1 MSHSVRNHLRLEIDS
16 YDETIRQFIPGYEE
30 GLTWAAREIAGI
42 RPTLVLD
49 LGAGTGA
56 LAEAMLEHEGV
67 GVVKAID
74 VDAEMLDPG
83 TYPDSSDSGARARF
97 QKCSF
102 ESPLPECDAVSACL
116 ALHHVPTME
125 RKRALYKGIFRT
137 LRPGGVFVNADVTMS
152 AHPVRQEQ
160 CYRIWAGHL
169 VSCGIDERRAYEH
182 FDEWASEDTYFPL
195 DDELTAMREAGFN
208 AECAWREPPHTLL
221 VGRKK

>member
-67 GVVKAID
+67 GVVEAID
-74 VDAEMLDPG
+74 VDAEMLDRARIRLKRFG
-83 TYPDSSDSGARARF
+83 VRARF
-97 QKCSF
+97 QRCSF

-137 LRPGGVFVNADVTMS
+137 LRPAGVFVNADVTMS

-195 DDELTAMREAGFN
+195 DDELTAMREAGFD
-208 AECAWREPPHTLL
+208 AECAWREPPNTLL

>member
-67 GVVKAID
+67 GVVEAID
-74 VDAEMLDPG
+74 VDAEMLDRARIRLKRFG
-83 TYPDSSDSGARARF
+83 VRARF
-97 QKCSF
+97 QRCSF

-137 LRPGGVFVNADVTMS
+137 LRPAGVFVNADVTMS

-195 DDELTAMREAGFN
+195 DDELTAMREAGFG
-208 AECAWREPPHTLL
+208 AECAWREPPNTLL

>member
-67 GVVKAID
+67 GVVEAID
-74 VDAEMLDPG
+74 VDAEMLNRARIRLKRFG
-83 TYPDSSDSGARARF
+83 VRARF
-97 QKCSF
+97 QRCSF

-137 LRPGGVFVNADVTMS
+137 LRPAGVFVNADVTMS

-195 DDELTAMREAGFN
+195 DDELTAMREAGFD
-208 AECAWREPPHTLL
+208 AECAWREPPNTLL